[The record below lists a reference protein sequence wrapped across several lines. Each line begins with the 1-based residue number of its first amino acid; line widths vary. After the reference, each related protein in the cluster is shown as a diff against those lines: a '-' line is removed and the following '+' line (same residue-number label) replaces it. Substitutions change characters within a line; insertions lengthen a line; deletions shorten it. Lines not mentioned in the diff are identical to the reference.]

1 MQNFTSIPFKS
12 EKYHGL
18 SEVNGFAKFSSAG
31 IVLEFETKALGLVS
45 LGVEEGRI
53 SLQDILDIKFKK
65 GVFKRSA
72 KIEIRT
78 RSLAAMAGLPND
90 SGKLILKIKAEDF
103 ESGQDAVE
111 KLQKDMAEHA
121 ASLPPTHT
129 PVSVLFDE
137 SEDETR
143 ELRDHY
149 DFSDGVRGKY
159 VERLKKPDI

>member
-1 MQNFTSIPFKS
+1 MQNFTSIPFKTD
-12 EKYHGL
+12 KYQGL
-18 SEVNGFAKFSSAG
+18 AEVNGFAKFSSAG

-53 SLQDILDIKFKK
+53 SIQDILDIKFKK

-78 RSLAAMAGLPND
+78 KSLAAMAGLPND
-90 SGKLILKIKAEDF
+90 DGKLILKLKAEDI
-103 ESGQDAVE
+103 ERGQDAVD
-111 KLQKDMAEHA
+111 KMQRDMNAHA
-121 ASLPPTHT
+121 AALPPAHT

-143 ELRDHY
+143 KLTN
-149 DFSDGVRGKY
+149 G
-159 VERLKKPDI
+159 